1 MVAEHA
7 ASRPTDRG
15 RIRGGGDEHIADLS
29 RHLKPG
35 SKSRLVII
43 DLNGLPSPQ
52 RVLNDLHV
60 LMKPDRVLVLTAIGT
75 VLPHDIEHLRL
86 HVLRRPIVMKENG
99 LRRLRARVIQSAG
112 KDRLPA
118 RGRH

>member
-1 MVAEHA
+1 
-7 ASRPTDRG
+7 
-15 RIRGGGDEHIADLS
+15 
-29 RHLKPG
+29 
-35 SKSRLVII
+35 VII

-60 LMKPDRVLVLTAIGT
+60 LMKSDRVLVPTAIGT
-75 VLPHDIEHLRL
+75 MLPHDIEHLRL
-86 HVLRRPIVMKENG
+86 HVLRRPIVMKEDG
-99 LRRLRARVIQSAG
+99 FAETAGEVIQSAG